1 MAIFIGSTFP
11 GNKTGPLYYRDMLR
25 KKDDSLKSNNENFNT
40 KIKLKQD
47 ALFEAEQWKRNIF
60 TVFKPIKNPKLTKT
74 I

>member
-1 MAIFIGSTFP
+1 
-11 GNKTGPLYYRDMLR
+11 MLR

-60 TVFKPIKNPKLTKT
+60 TVFKPIKNPKLT
-74 I
+74 